1 MMKKIFLLFSIFLLL
16 SSVSGQIN
24 VKDSIDF
31 ILKQKD
37 LKPEERMNNVR
48 EFVVRNEENYTFD
61 EDDLALFHE
70 KVIPFIQKE
79 VKDELRRNALLAWTY
94 HFGRNV
100 YYNSGNREKEND
112 ELKKAL
118 RTIEMETDDKLI
130 EARIYF
136 LYGIYQME
144 EGDIAQGHEY
154 FYKSIEQYDQ
164 LEQYE
169 KVVNS
174 LYHLAINF
182 QEIKDAAGLKRVIE
196 QMEEYVK
203 KAKSVQ
209 ADYQLNTI
217 KSVYYS
223 ELIDKEKS
231 DYTYLDSAILC
242 GKRNIA
248 LIEKW
253 GDEVTGGVNPA
264 WTYYNIAVD
273 YNEYYSDE
281 YDTMYFYLDKTMEC
295 TQGRYDEKEVYIS
308 VNILYGEILLR
319 QGKYEQAE
327 KEMLHALSLLEE
339 YENYNIVIAEY
350 REIYNNLVVLYEKKG
365 NFAEA
370 LKYQRLLQENEKRRY
385 DNDKITAINEM
396 SFKYETEK
404 KEAYIALL
412 EERHRTTRLIAT
424 LIAGLAMILLITI
437 IFIISFY
444 RLRKKN
450 LEQVVYES
458 ALLAELKQNELL
470 QNREEREKLQE
481 KYDNLEKLAGQS
493 EKKAN
498 QYAEELE
505 QIQQKLEQKP
515 IQLMVEKIAGEIKKS
530 LIEKNKKEKYLNLLS
545 DLDIDMLEQGY
556 LAAHEKITN
565 MDMKYIICFLIDM
578 NIKDIGLLFN
588 IEPPSVRTVR
598 YRIKKKFGEK
608 DTFKFLI

>member
-37 LKPEERMNNVR
+37 LNPEERINNVR
-48 EFVVRNEENYTFD
+48 GFVVRNEVNYTFD

-118 RTIEMETDDKLI
+118 RTIEMETDDKPI

-154 FYKSIEQYDQ
+154 FYKSIELYDQ
-164 LEQYE
+164 LGEYE
-169 KVVNS
+169 NVINN

-182 QEIKDAAGLKRVIE
+182 QEIKDASGLERVIE
-196 QMEEYVK
+196 QMEKYAER
-203 KAKSVQ
+203 AQSAQ

-223 ELIDKEKS
+223 ELIDEEKA
-231 DYTYLDSAILC
+231 DYAYLDSSILC

-281 YDTMYFYLDKTMEC
+281 YDTMYFYLDKTIES
-295 TQGRYDEKEVYIS
+295 TKGKHDEKEVYIS
-308 VNILYGEILLR
+308 VYILYGEIHLR

-327 KEMLHALSLLEE
+327 KEMLYALSLLEE

-350 REIYNNLVVLYEKKG
+350 REIYNNLVALYEKKG

-404 KEAYIALL
+404 KEAYISLL
-412 EERHRTTRLIAT
+412 EERHRTTRLIT
-424 LIAGLAMILLITI
+424 ILIAGLALILLITVV
-437 IFIISFY
+437 FVVSFY
-444 RLRKKN
+444 KLRKKN
-450 LEQVVYES
+450 MEQIVYES
-458 ALLAELKQNELL
+458 ALLTELKQNELL
-470 QNREEREKLQE
+470 QNREEREKLQQ
-481 KYDNLEKLAGQS
+481 KYNRLEELARQS